1 MAKIN
6 NLAIFKTLS
15 EILRNVDVVPN
26 PNDVHD
32 VLDRPYCWG
41 ATQFGHRCRKH
52 SCGPKEK
59 EQIRSLWY
67 KFQIM
72 TECPDTDEFYDQME
86 TFVALTHCMHH
97 CDRALDAFTAWK
109 AKRQA
114 ALNSP
119 PFASSANEVSNNQQE
134 DDSSEIL
141 YDGTNVNSLDS
152 ILVKDEE
159 LHQEKSCP
167 ICNKSFT
174 QSRSLQRHIWV
185 FHTKFHTKDGE
196 LRNEKSCPNCDKS
209 FTRPDNL
216 RRHISEFHAEDG
228 EFLCSHSGCER
239 SKKGKGFKRLVEW
252 EDHANNT
259 CRGRTRSPSSFEQVI
274 ALQEEVGKSPTDESS
289 GNSLG
294 MTQEV
299 QTNIIAPPATDS
311 GYEST
316 SATES
321 KFGMLM
327 RHEDMEQPTRDIPD
341 QDMSDTATEYSDES
355 RSTVSKKQGFVRE
368 LANELFKAV
377 SSLNANEMIQARVS
391 NSLPELLQAFALKVG
406 YGAKTQMHRDVMAF
420 VYRHRR

>member
-1 MAKIN
+1 MQIDSAVSRA
-6 NLAIFKTLS
+6 LA
-15 EILRNVDVVPN
+15 EIQKSTDFFPN
-26 PNDVHD
+26 PNDVKD
-32 VLDRPYCWG
+32 PYICRAVRRDG
-41 ATQFGHRCRKH
+41 RRCQNIPCRK
-52 SCGPKEK
+52 SDAW
-59 EQIRSLWY
+59 QIDDLWSRF
-67 KFQIM
+67 KQM
-72 TECPDTDEFYDQME
+72 TECPETDEFYHQIK
-86 TFVALTHCMHH
+86 TFVARTHCKVHH
-97 CDRALDAFTAWK
+97 RDRALAAFTAWK

-114 ALNSP
+114 VLNSP

-134 DDSSEIL
+134 YDFPEIL
-141 YDGTNVNSLDS
+141 YDGTNVNSWDS
-152 ILVKDEE
+152 ILVEDEE

-174 QSRSLQRHIWV
+174 QSRSLQRHVWV

-289 GNSLG
+289 GNSLD

-299 QTNIIAPPATDS
+299 QTNITAPPATDS
-311 GYEST
+311 GYGST
-316 SATES
+316 SAMEI
-321 KFGMLM
+321 KFGMSV
-327 RHEDMEQPTRDIPD
+327 RHTDIEQSTQEISDEN
-341 QDMSDTATEYSDES
+341 MNDTATEYSDES

-377 SSLNANEMIQARVS
+377 SSLNANEMIQTRVS
-391 NSLPELLQAFALKVG
+391 NMLPELLQAFALKVG

-420 VYRHRR
+420 VFKYRR